1 MTKVY
6 ELTDEEIN
14 AIRNGLSEVLVQ
26 TKKKSANIDSAT
38 DDPSILDP
46 LHGVIAAERKL
57 AEELLALLDRATG
70 IQVELP
76 E

>member
-1 MTKVY
+1 MTKTY

-14 AIRNGLSEVLVQ
+14 AIRNALSEVLVQ
-26 TKKKSANIDSAT
+26 TKKKSADVDSVT

-46 LHGVIAAERKL
+46 LHGLIAAERKL
-57 AEELLALLDRATG
+57 AEKLSALLDRATG
-70 IQVELP
+70 VQVELP